1 MRELGEVKD
10 ALDMEVKQNF
20 IDPLQNLHEKDL
32 KEIQVRVQSF
42 DAQTD
47 RQTNTQTNKQQK
59 YIIDLLVKS
68 RIQIDFRVVFSQHHL
83 KKMEGRRLDFD
94 YKKKRQ
100 GKVNE
105 DEIKQALEKFDE
117 SKEIAEQSMFNLLES
132 DVRMIFSPWRRGPD
146 VAVTGKKNYV
156 EAPLMFCFS
165 IKTAGYM

>member
-32 KEIQVRVQSF
+32 KEIQVRVQNF
-42 DAQTD
+42 DL
-47 RQTNTQTNKQQK
+47 QK
-59 YIIDLLVKS
+59 RYDTIIILSVVSRS
-68 RIQIDFRVVFSQHHL
+68 RIQIFGLLVQHHL

-100 GKVNE
+100 GKVTE
-105 DEIKQALEKFDE
+105 DEIKQALEKFDD

-132 DVRMIFSPWRRGPD
+132 DVSIISLCLALARFFS
-146 VAVTGKKNYV
+146 
-156 EAPLMFCFS
+156 LFLLF
-165 IKTAGYM
+165 